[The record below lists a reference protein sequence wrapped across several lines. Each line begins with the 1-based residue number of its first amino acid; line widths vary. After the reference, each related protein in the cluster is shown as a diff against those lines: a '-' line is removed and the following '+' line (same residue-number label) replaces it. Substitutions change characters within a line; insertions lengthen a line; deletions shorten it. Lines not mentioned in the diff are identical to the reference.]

1 MGYWPFYSSVAAAFW
16 SITDNN
22 MNWITNVTM
31 AYMSYGRLRSI
42 QSPKA
47 FKDEFL
53 LKKPRLV
60 ILGFWIFGF
69 TVYPIIL
76 LICGTREF
84 KTSINY
90 QPEAMKSLV
99 DILFWFSLL
108 AAITILSVI
117 FWLLLKKR
125 QKNKK
130 SVDNKK
136 GKYHLSSQSRFLI
149 MMYEIFFLLHFFFV
163 TILKK

>member
-1 MGYWPFYSSVAAAFW
+1 MGYWPFFSSVAASFW

-22 MNWITNVTM
+22 MNWITNITM
-31 AYMSYGRLRSI
+31 AYMSYARLRSI
-42 QSPKA
+42 QSPKG

-53 LKKPRLV
+53 LKKPRLI

-69 TVYPIIL
+69 TFYPIIL
-76 LICGTREF
+76 IVFGTQEF
-84 KTSINY
+84 TASINY
-90 QPEAMKSLV
+90 QPESMKSIV
-99 DILFWFSLL
+99 DIIFWFSPL

-117 FWLLLKKR
+117 FWVLLKKR

-136 GKYHLSSQSRFLI
+136 GKYHMSSHNRFLI
-149 MMYEIFFLLHFFFV
+149 MMFVVFFLSSNSKFQKL
-163 TILKK
+163 

>member
-1 MGYWPFYSSVAAAFW
+1 
-16 SITDNN
+16 
-22 MNWITNVTM
+22 
-31 AYMSYGRLRSI
+31 LRSI

-60 ILGFWIFGF
+60 ILGFWVFGF
-69 TVYPIIL
+69 TVYSIIL
-76 LICGTREF
+76 IVCGTREF
-84 KTSINY
+84 TTSINY

-99 DILFWFSLL
+99 DILFWFSPL

-136 GKYHLSSQSRFLI
+136 GKYHMSSQNRFFI
-149 MMYEIFFLLHFFFV
+149 MMLVFLLFSLFIFFNFF
-163 TILKK
+163 

>member
-1 MGYWPFYSSVAAAFW
+1 
-16 SITDNN
+16 
-22 MNWITNVTM
+22 M
-31 AYMSYGRLRSI
+31 AYMSYARLRSI

-53 LKKPRLV
+53 LKNPRLV
-60 ILGFWIFGF
+60 IVCFWIFGF
-69 TVYPIIL
+69 TLYPIIL

-84 KTSINY
+84 TGSTNY
-90 QPEAMKSLV
+90 RPESMKSLV
-99 DILFWFSLL
+99 DILFWFSPL

-136 GKYHLSSQSRFLI
+136 GKYHMSSQNRFFI
-149 MMYEIFFLLHFFFV
+149 MMLVFLLFSLFIFFNFF
-163 TILKK
+163 